1 MIPFLE
7 KVRQH
12 ITENF
17 TELEKIR
24 VIVPS
29 RRSMRSLQQEF
40 AKAGIETPPSVY
52 AIDDFITQYAGFK
65 RTDPIEQLLLLQKI
79 AQEVLNQ
86 REESD
91 NLLSWLPTLLKD
103 FSVIDQN
110 LADAKQIFS
119 NLADIERIKSWNLS
133 EYRQSQSQEKLKY
146 YFEFWDKLN
155 LLYTQ
160 FKQRLQEQNKAYTGL
175 MYRYLAENTKTILL
189 ENEEFKHFVFVGF
202 NAFNKSEE
210 SIIEQLREKD
220 KVTLLWDTDYFY
232 MRHKGEN
239 PAAKFL
245 KRYQKQWK
253 DKHNLWLWED
263 KNLLETP
270 KNVSVIECG
279 NFTLQAHVAEQL
291 LKNWDKK
298 KRTVIVL
305 PEESLLLALL
315 HSIDEEEHYKGY
327 NITMGLNLQSSTLF
341 NLIMVLFE
349 MQQSKKVEKWF
360 KKNQEGVDEEK
371 NSIKFHYSQI
381 FKVLNH
387 PFIRKYEQLLI
398 RQLDLDINHSFI
410 REAVQ
415 YIVRYNKIYM
425 SSSELKRLPKRLL
438 AKEENQ
444 KNKETL
450 TALYEQLEEPLGLLF
465 TYWDTTKVS
474 SIAKKIQKLM
484 EYFEKAFAKNTDD
497 LERFYLKKFKRL
509 FRKLRGFLARKEY
522 SLDFRT
528 FRNFLFQLVREE
540 RIPFESNRDS
550 KLQIM
555 GFLETRALDFEQV
568 IVLAAN
574 EGTFPQGKKSQ
585 SLIPFD
591 VAKSFGLPTHE
602 EQESMQSYHFY
613 RLLQRAEKVAL
624 VYCSSKT
631 QSGGGS
637 NEVSRYVLQLE
648 NDLAKYNPQ
657 LTIKRLTAQFATPI
671 QTNQEDLKIKKT
683 PEILELIKERL
694 ESNISPSALDS
705 FIKCSLQ
712 FYFNYLAGIKDADEV
727 EEEVGAD
734 TFGIVIHAVLEDIF
748 GETNKEGVITE
759 AILQKQLDTVEKRV
773 KQKFQEKASFT
784 KDSMV
789 GNNLIAQEAA
799 MHYIKS
805 FLQEQIEE
813 LENEVLAEKNFEILS
828 LENKEEMLKIL
839 PAEFAYQDNQQTL
852 SVRLRGIVD
861 RVDKFSQVLR
871 IIDYKTGSVSPEDL
885 KMDEE
890 KFLKLAESKDLSKA
904 RQLWLYRYL
913 LLKNLESNPQWE
925 RFKNQPI
932 EAGIYSMRRLD
943 DGLMTLQIAKPKDT
957 KENSPKGL
965 PLDDKEWF
973 LHKTELWLQ
982 QIIRK
987 MLDDEQDFQKTD
999 DIETCGYCQYKNI
1012 CSRD

>member
-1 MIPFLE
+1 MISFLD

-12 ITENF
+12 ITDNF
-17 TELEKIR
+17 TDLESLR

-29 RRSMRSLQQEF
+29 RRSMRSLKQEF
-40 AKAGIETPPSVY
+40 TKAGIETPPSVY
-52 AIDDFITQYAGFK
+52 AIDDFITQTSGFK
-65 RTDPIEQLLLLQKI
+65 RTDPIELLLLLQKI
-79 AQEVLNQ
+79 AQEVLNK

-103 FSVIDQN
+103 FSIIDQN
-110 LADAKQIFS
+110 MADAKQIFG

-133 EYRQSQSQEKLKY
+133 EYRQTQTQEKLRY
-146 YFEFWDKLN
+146 YFEFWDKLY
-155 LLYTQ
+155 LLYAQ
-160 FKQRLQEQNKAYTGL
+160 FRQRLLEKNKAYTGL
-175 MYRYLAENTKTILL
+175 MYRHLAENAQKILIEDETI
-189 ENEEFKHFVFVGF
+189 KHYMFVGF

-210 SIIEQLREKD
+210 SIIEQLREKG

-253 DKHNLWLWED
+253 DKNNIWLWED
-263 KNLLETP
+263 KNLLETA
-270 KNVSVIECG
+270 KDVNVIECG
-279 NFTLQAHVAEQL
+279 NFTMQAHVAEQI
-291 LKNWDKK
+291 LKNWDKS

-305 PEESLLLALL
+305 PEESLLLSLL

-341 NLIMVLFE
+341 NLVMILFE

-360 KKNQEGVDEEK
+360 KKNSEGQDEEK
-371 NSIKFHYSQI
+371 NSIKYHYSQI

-398 RQLDLDINHSFI
+398 KELNLDITHGFI

-425 SSSELKRLPKRLL
+425 TSSEIKRLPKRLL
-438 AKEENQ
+438 AKEENEVLR
-444 KNKETL
+444 NKITP
-450 TALYEQLEEPLGLLF
+450 LYEKLEEPLGLLF
-465 TYWDTTKVS
+465 TYWETTKVS

-484 EYFEKAFAKNTDD
+484 EYFEKAFEKNTDD

-522 SLDFRT
+522 ALDFRT

-602 EQESMQSYHFY
+602 DQESMQSYHFY

-648 NDLAKYNPQ
+648 NDLGHYNPKLQ
-657 LTIKRLTAQFATPI
+657 IKRLTAQFATPVL
-671 QTNQEDLKIKKT
+671 TNQEDLKIRKT

-694 ESNISPSALDS
+694 ENNISPSALDS
-705 FIKCSLQ
+705 FVKCSLQ

-759 AILQKQLDTVEKRV
+759 PILQKQLETIEKRV

-799 MHYIKS
+799 THYIKI
-805 FLQEQIEE
+805 FLEEQIEE
-813 LENEVLAEKNFEILS
+813 LQEETLGKKEFEILS
-828 LENKEEMLKIL
+828 LENKEEMMKIL
-839 PAEFAYQDNQQTL
+839 PAEFTYEYNGQALQ
-852 SVRLRGIVD
+852 VRLRGIVD
-861 RVDKFSQVLR
+861 RVDKFAQVLR
-871 IIDYKTGSVSPEDL
+871 IIDYKTGSVNPDDL
-885 KMDEE
+885 RMDEE
-890 KFLKLAESKDLSKA
+890 KFSKIAESKDLGKA

-913 LLKNLESNPQWE
+913 LLKNLENNIQWE
-925 RFKNQPI
+925 KFKNNPV
-932 EAGIYSMRRLD
+932 EAGIYSMRRLED
-943 DGLMTLQIAKPKDT
+943 NLMTLQIAKPKDA
-957 KENSPKGL
+957 KETNSKGL

-982 QIIRK
+982 QIIRN
-987 MLDDEQDFQKTD
+987 MLDTEQNFQKTD